1 MTIIEWMGTQ
11 EALPGEDAT
20 QRWTV
25 PEGVRLIRSAEGIA
39 LERGAVGRFHPWHR
53 VRWIESTQPMD
64 RSWPSKAEMLADIAP
79 SNASASEVGGPRGA
93 TAGLSDAAIVEGA
106 AIFGKQITTA
116 DPAAWARKIAE
127 LSVDRGSGET
137 ILPPAEDAVLDK
149 LSERQGRR
157 RKR

>member
-25 PEGVRLIRSAEGIA
+25 PSDVDLMQGVRGVTIV
-39 LERGAVGRFHPWHR
+39 RGSVERFHPWHR
-53 VRWIESTQPMD
+53 VRWIESPWLAPAPPPDSTQIG
-64 RSWPSKAEMLADIAP
+64 AA
-79 SNASASEVGGPRGA
+79 RGA
-93 TAGLSDAAIVEGA
+93 TAGLSDAALVEGA